1 MQLLSRKDFSTRVSS
16 DRKVQRIPEVTV
28 DARWL
33 STGIGTYTFNV
44 LSRLKA
50 CGDISL
56 RVLTL
61 PQHRARLELFCDRV
75 DIVDANIYTIREQ
88 IQVPIAAK
96 SSPMFHAPHY
106 NAPLLYPGTLLV
118 SILDLTHI
126 LDETYRRTLK
136 SRLYAR
142 PMFHVVARKAAH
154 IFTLS
159 EYSKR
164 QIQQTLGVPS
174 EKITV
179 TYCGVGPQFKP
190 MNREAAQAAVRGGL
204 GLKGQ
209 YILYVGNL
217 KPHKNVSTL
226 LRAYAGLR
234 TDNGLEQQVLVVGN
248 DPAGRPQLQAL
259 AKDLGIQDAVR
270 FVPHVT
276 DDLLPMVYA
285 AADLLVFPSFEEG
298 FGLPIIEAMACGTP
312 VVCSH
317 AASMPEVAGDAA
329 VMFDPK
335 DPEVLAKAMGTVLG
349 TPDVRERLRSKGFI
363 QAKRFDWQDCAQR
376 HYQVYREYF
385 PSVSCS
391 RGLLC

>member
-1 MQLLSRKDFSTRVSS
+1 MNS
-16 DRKVQRIPEVTV
+16 VTV

-56 RVLTL
+56 RALTL
-61 PQHRARLELFCDRV
+61 PQHRAKLEPFCDRV
-75 DIVDANIYTIREQ
+75 DIVDAGIYTIREQ
-88 IQVPIAAK
+88 IQIPIAARG
-96 SSPMFHAPHY
+96 STVFHAPHY

-126 LDETYRRTLK
+126 LDETFRGTLK
-136 SRLYAR
+136 SRVYAR
-142 PMFHVVARKAAH
+142 PMLHMVARKAAH

-164 QIQQTLGVPS
+164 QIRQMLGVPS

-179 TYCGVGPQFKP
+179 TYCGVSPHFRP
-190 MNREAAQAAVRGGL
+190 MDWQCAHSAVRGGL
-204 GLKGQ
+204 GVKSR

-226 LRAYAGLR
+226 LRAYASLR
-234 TDNGLEQQVLVVGN
+234 TQHDLAEKVLIVGN
-248 DPAGRPQLQAL
+248 DPIGRPQLQAL
-259 AKDLGIQDAVR
+259 AQDLGIQDSVR
-270 FVPHVT
+270 FVPHVS
-276 DDLLPMVYA
+276 DDLMPMVYA
-285 AADLLVFPSFEEG
+285 AADLLVLPSFEEG

-329 VMFDPK
+329 VLFDPK
-335 DPEVLAKAMGTVLG
+335 NREALVKAMWSVLS
-349 TPDVRERLRSKGFI
+349 TPDLRECLRSKGFI

-376 HYQVYREYF
+376 HYQVYRKYF
-385 PSVSCS
+385 PA
-391 RGLLC
+391 